1 MSVGKI
7 SENKAFTLL
16 ELLIVMVIISMVFA
30 FVGPRLA
37 DSLTK
42 LNSKTAAKKIAACLR
57 YARSRAVS
65 EKTRYVCE
73 FDFEKNRLVIA
84 KPRLG
89 SPEPQTPNPEPAPA
103 YNLPEGVR
111 FKAAEGDKIESDG
124 VFQIVFYPVGN
135 SSGGEIIVSDED
147 ERAFKIQADLITG
160 TVQLSEL

>member
-1 MSVGKI
+1 LSVGKT

-42 LNSKTAAKKIAACLR
+42 LNSKTAAKKIASCLR
-57 YARSRAVS
+57 YARSRTVS
-65 EKTRYVCE
+65 EKVRYLCE
-73 FDFEKNRLVIA
+73 FDFEKKTVTIEKQ
-84 KPRLG
+84 KPG
-89 SPEPQTPNPEPAPA
+89 SLEPQTPNPEPAPA
-103 YNLPEGVR
+103 YHLPEGVR
-111 FKAAEGDKIESDG
+111 FKAAAGDTEA

-135 SSGGEIIVSDED
+135 SSGGEIIVSDEA
-147 ERAFKIQADLITG
+147 ERAFKIQADMITG